1 MSSMLPKIPRFY
13 VNELEYLQTNGYQ
26 FDWETGFHPVFR
38 TLPVIPQTINDLGSE
53 ILENRIQILNIPIP
67 LNNPF
72 VFALGTESF
81 LFRGSAGGGLTD
93 SNSNNITIGD
103 TNVNICMGT
112 AGLDGWSL
120 TTTAEGV
127 DIGFFSFPNNSEL
140 KVGSLV
146 FGSYWDAP
154 HSVDLNV
161 KMSFDYS
168 GTKKT
173 MTRGGS
179 TLNNTA
185 WTRNPKWGNLPAW
198 ELKRNVVEVGLSKTG
213 RRIWDIGFS
222 FFTESNLLPSTL
234 NTSTGDGLDDILDDY
249 SANTLHNDATDFYSQ
264 VITKTLGCG
273 NRPFIFSPDSTSS
286 ALDNFAICTFD
297 AKRFSLNQTSPNLYS
312 TKMRI
317 VETW

>member
-1 MSSMLPKIPRFY
+1 MSTMMPKIPRFY
-13 VNELEYLQTNGYQ
+13 VNEMEYLQTNGHDFGYDFPKQ
-26 FDWETGFHPVFR
+26 FR
-38 TLPVIPQTINDLGSE
+38 TLPVIPQEFDQQFQVGNFSIVNFDF
-53 ILENRIQILNIPIP
+53 PVD

-72 VFALGTESF
+72 IATLGHEGTWYICKNNE
-81 LFRGSAGGGLTD
+81 GSQISSTGTIINENNQ
-93 SNSNNITIGD
+93 SSNNQ
-103 TNVNICMGT
+103 N
-112 AGLDGWSL
+112 GWSL
-120 TTTAEGV
+120 NCLDSTPASIEINTTSG
-127 DIGFFSFPNNSEL
+127 IF
-140 KVGSLV
+140 GSMV
-146 FGSYWDAP
+146 VGSYWEAP

-185 WTRNPKWGNLPAW
+185 WVRNPFWGDLPAW
-198 ELKRNVVEVGLSKTG
+198 ELEAEDSHVNLSKTG
-213 RRIWDIGFS
+213 RRIWDICFS

-234 NTSTGDGLDDILDDY
+234 NIATEDDNNPL
-249 SANTLHNDATDFYSQ
+249 ANTIHNDATDFYSQ

-273 NRPFIFSPDSTSS
+273 NRPFIFSPDSTST

-297 AKRFSLNQTSPNLYS
+297 AKRFSLNQTSPNLFS